1 VGRYSDAM
9 ARLASE
15 PVEDIH
21 SRDPQNERDGQ
32 QEPEAATPSPR
43 SRSLVALPTVADLPD
58 SLAKLDALRSIAER
72 VAPLAVVDRSLRLAV
87 AGCRPGDGVTTVAAA
102 LALDLSQRLSLKTI
116 IVDAHIR
123 RPALHRIFALR
134 RERASELLLEGTL
147 QIRGSGWP
155 RLDIAT
161 CYLGDDERQCS
172 EVINDF
178 ENLFSDYQA
187 VILDLGVPRLDAR
200 MLPLARSTD
209 PVLLVVRYGVT
220 RRQELSTTAVA
231 LRAANRSTAG
241 VILNGSSAPNFNL
254 LRSLTKS

>member
-15 PVEDIH
+15 PVAETH
-21 SRDPQNERDGQ
+21 QRNPQRDRDGH
-32 QEPEAATPSPR
+32 QEQEAAASPR

-102 LALDLSQRLSLKTI
+102 LALDISQRLSLKTI
-116 IVDAHIR
+116 VVDGHLR
-123 RPALHRIFALR
+123 RPAIHRIFSLH
-134 RERASELLLEGTL
+134 RERASELVLEGTL
-147 QIRGSGWP
+147 QIRSSGWP

-161 CYLGDDERQCS
+161 CYTGDDDRQCA

-178 ENLFSDYQA
+178 ENLFADYQA

-200 MLPLARSTD
+200 MLPLARSCD
-209 PVLLVVRYGVT
+209 PMLLVVRYGVT
-220 RRQELSTTAVA
+220 RRQELSTTTVA

-241 VILNGSSAPNFNL
+241 VILNGANAPAFNL
-254 LRSLTKS
+254 LRSLQKS

>member
-9 ARLASE
+9 ARLAQE
-15 PVEDIH
+15 PSDETH
-21 SRDPQNERDGQ
+21 PHGPQGERNPQ
-32 QEPEAATPSPR
+32 QEHETTPGSNA
-43 SRSLVALPTVADLPD
+43 RSLVALPTVGNLPD
-58 SLAKLDALRSIAER
+58 SLAKLDALRAIAER

-102 LALDLSQRLSLKTI
+102 LALDMSQRLLLKTI
-116 IVDAHIR
+116 VVDAHIR
-123 RPALHRIFALR
+123 RPALHRIFSLR

-161 CYLGDDERQCS
+161 CYLGDDERQCA

-200 MLPLARSTD
+200 MLPLARSSD

-241 VILNGSSAPNFNL
+241 VILNGTSVPAFNL
-254 LRSLTKS
+254 LRSLK